1 MQYFEWNLPNDGKL
15 WTQLKEDARHLHD
28 VGVTSVW
35 IPPAY
40 KADEQQD
47 EGYAVYDLYDLGEFD
62 QKGTVRTKY
71 GTRQELEEAIAAL
84 HANGISVYI
93 DTVMNQKTGADYT
106 EKFMACEVDPENRE
120 QVIGAPVEVEGWTG
134 YTFPGRGDKYSPF
147 KWHWYHFSG
156 TDQVYETGKRA
167 IYLIQGEGKKW
178 SEGVDGENGNYDFL
192 IFNDV
197 DFDHPEVIEEMKRW
211 GAWIAQTLDADGMR
225 LDALKHI
232 RNTFIG
238 EFMHSVRASRG
249 KEFYAVGEYWSGD
262 FESLEA
268 YLDAVDHQID
278 LFDAPLHFKLFTAS
292 QQGRDFDL
300 RTLLDDT
307 LVRKYPTLAVTF
319 VDNHDS
325 QRGSSLESQVKSWFK
340 PLAYGLI
347 LLMKEGYPC
356 IFYGDYYSMKGEAS
370 PHRAVLDIL
379 LDARRSRAFGE
390 QTDYFDHPNTVGFT
404 RAGDEQHPDSG
415 LALLLSNGED
425 GEKVMSVGVTH
436 ANETWHEIT
445 GSYDDEIVIG
455 DDGKALFRV
464 HGGKLAVW
472 VKKKCVPYRPK
483 QPKERPAGPEWY
495 TFCILSEQRRILR
508 QQCGVTNLLS
518 AERFF
523 RHERQHNVK
532 LNSLS
537 VMKES
542 TNKTAGRTQTGQNKS
557 ATKSSRT
564 TTSHASST
572 SRGTAKSQS
581 SATGRV
587 SRSNNPEGHNQYT
600 KKSQGNC

>member
-1 MQYFEWNLPNDGKL
+1 MKNGVMMQYFEWNLPNDGKL
-15 WTQLKEDARHLHD
+15 WVHLKEDAKHLHD
-28 VGVTSVW
+28 IGITSVW

-71 GTRQELEEAIAAL
+71 GTRHELEEAVAAL
-84 HANGISVYI
+84 HENGISVYL

-134 YTFPGRGDKYSPF
+134 YSFPGRGDKYSPF

-197 DFDHPEVIEEMKRW
+197 DFDHPEVVEEMKRW
-211 GAWIAQTLDADGMR
+211 GIWISQTLNADGMR

-232 RNTFIG
+232 KNAFIAD
-238 EFMHSVRASRG
+238 FMHSVRASRG

-292 QQGRDFDL
+292 QQGRDFDM

-307 LVRKYPTLAVTF
+307 LVQKYPTLAVTF

-356 IFYGDYYSMKGEAS
+356 VFYGDYYSMKGEGS

-379 LDARRSRAFGE
+379 LDARHSRAFGE

-404 RAGDEQHPDSG
+404 RSGDERHPDSG

-425 GEKVMSVGVTH
+425 GEKVMSVGVAH

-445 GSYDDEIVIG
+445 GSYDDELTIG
-455 DDGKALFRV
+455 DDGKALFKV

-472 VKKKCVPYRPK
+472 VRKKD
-483 QPKERPAGPEWY
+483 
-495 TFCILSEQRRILR
+495 
-508 QQCGVTNLLS
+508 
-518 AERFF
+518 
-523 RHERQHNVK
+523 
-532 LNSLS
+532 
-537 VMKES
+537 
-542 TNKTAGRTQTGQNKS
+542 
-557 ATKSSRT
+557 
-564 TTSHASST
+564 
-572 SRGTAKSQS
+572 
-581 SATGRV
+581 
-587 SRSNNPEGHNQYT
+587 
-600 KKSQGNC
+600 

>member
-15 WTQLKEDARHLHD
+15 WVHLKEDAKHLHD
-28 VGVTSVW
+28 IGITSVW

-71 GTRQELEEAIAAL
+71 GTRHELEEAVAAL
-84 HANGISVYI
+84 HENGISVYL

-134 YTFPGRGDKYSPF
+134 YSFPGRGDKYSPF

-197 DFDHPEVIEEMKRW
+197 DFDHPEVVEEMKRW
-211 GAWIAQTLDADGMR
+211 GIWISQTLNADGMR

-232 RNTFIG
+232 KNAFIAD
-238 EFMHSVRASRG
+238 FMHSVRASRG

-292 QQGRDFDL
+292 QQGRDFDM

-307 LVRKYPTLAVTF
+307 LVQKYPTLGRDVRGQPRLAARQFARIAGQIVVQTAGVRTDPADERGVSLRLLRRLLQHERRRVAPPPRPRYSARCPPLPRLRRTDGLF
-319 VDNHDS
+319 RPS
-325 QRGSSLESQVKSWFK
+325 QYGRLHPLGRRATSGFRPGTAPFQRRGRR
-340 PLAYGLI
+340 
-347 LLMKEGYPC
+347 EG
-356 IFYGDYYSMKGEAS
+356 DV
-370 PHRAVLDIL
+370 R
-379 LDARRSRAFGE
+379 RRSAC
-390 QTDYFDHPNTVGFT
+390 Q
-404 RAGDEQHPDSG
+404 
-415 LALLLSNGED
+415 
-425 GEKVMSVGVTH
+425 
-436 ANETWHEIT
+436 
-445 GSYDDEIVIG
+445 
-455 DDGKALFRV
+455 
-464 HGGKLAVW
+464 
-472 VKKKCVPYRPK
+472 
-483 QPKERPAGPEWY
+483 
-495 TFCILSEQRRILR
+495 
-508 QQCGVTNLLS
+508 
-518 AERFF
+518 
-523 RHERQHNVK
+523 
-532 LNSLS
+532 
-537 VMKES
+537 
-542 TNKTAGRTQTGQNKS
+542 
-557 ATKSSRT
+557 
-564 TTSHASST
+564 
-572 SRGTAKSQS
+572 
-581 SATGRV
+581 
-587 SRSNNPEGHNQYT
+587 
-600 KKSQGNC
+600 

>member
-1 MQYFEWNLPNDGKL
+1 MKNGVMLQYFEWNLPNDGKL
-15 WTQLKEDARHLHD
+15 WVHLKEDAKHLHD
-28 VGVTSVW
+28 IGITSVW

-71 GTRQELEEAIAAL
+71 GTRHELEEAVAAL
-84 HANGISVYI
+84 HENGIAVYL

-134 YTFPGRGDKYSPF
+134 YSFPGRGDKYSPF

-197 DFDHPEVIEEMKRW
+197 DFDHPEVTEEMKRW
-211 GAWIAQTLDADGMR
+211 GVWIAQTLDADGMR

-232 RNTFIG
+232 KNAFIAD
-238 EFMHSVRASRG
+238 FMHNVRASRG

-292 QQGRDFDL
+292 QQGLDFDM

-307 LVRKYPTLAVTF
+307 LVQKYPTLADV
-319 VDNHDS
+319 
-325 QRGSSLESQVKSWFK
+325 RGQPRLAARQLARIAGQIVVQTAGVRTDPADERGVPLRLLRRLLQHERRRVAPPSHPRYSARCPSL
-340 PLAYGLI
+340 PRL
-347 LLMKEGYPC
+347 
-356 IFYGDYYSMKGEAS
+356 
-370 PHRAVLDIL
+370 
-379 LDARRSRAFGE
+379 RR
-390 QTDYFDHPNTVGFT
+390 TDG
-404 RAGDEQHPDSG
+404 
-415 LALLLSNGED
+415 
-425 GEKVMSVGVTH
+425 
-436 ANETWHEIT
+436 
-445 GSYDDEIVIG
+445 
-455 DDGKALFRV
+455 LFRPSQYGRF
-464 HGGKLAVW
+464 HPLGRRTTSGF
-472 VKKKCVPYRPK
+472 RPGTA
-483 QPKERPAGPEWY
+483 P
-495 TFCILSEQRRILR
+495 FQRRGR
-508 QQCGVTNLLS
+508 RKSDVRRRNACQ
-518 AERFF
+518 R
-523 RHERQHNVK
+523 NV
-532 LNSLS
+532 
-537 VMKES
+537 
-542 TNKTAGRTQTGQNKS
+542 A
-557 ATKSSRT
+557 
-564 TTSHASST
+564 
-572 SRGTAKSQS
+572 
-581 SATGRV
+581 
-587 SRSNNPEGHNQYT
+587 
-600 KKSQGNC
+600 

>member
-197 DFDHPEVIEEMKRW
+197 DFCLLYTSPSPR
-211 GAWIAQTLDADGMR
+211 DA
-225 LDALKHI
+225 
-232 RNTFIG
+232 
-238 EFMHSVRASRG
+238 
-249 KEFYAVGEYWSGD
+249 
-262 FESLEA
+262 
-268 YLDAVDHQID
+268 
-278 LFDAPLHFKLFTAS
+278 
-292 QQGRDFDL
+292 
-300 RTLLDDT
+300 
-307 LVRKYPTLAVTF
+307 
-319 VDNHDS
+319 
-325 QRGSSLESQVKSWFK
+325 
-340 PLAYGLI
+340 
-347 LLMKEGYPC
+347 
-356 IFYGDYYSMKGEAS
+356 
-370 PHRAVLDIL
+370 
-379 LDARRSRAFGE
+379 
-390 QTDYFDHPNTVGFT
+390 
-404 RAGDEQHPDSG
+404 
-415 LALLLSNGED
+415 
-425 GEKVMSVGVTH
+425 
-436 ANETWHEIT
+436 
-445 GSYDDEIVIG
+445 
-455 DDGKALFRV
+455 
-464 HGGKLAVW
+464 
-472 VKKKCVPYRPK
+472 
-483 QPKERPAGPEWY
+483 
-495 TFCILSEQRRILR
+495 
-508 QQCGVTNLLS
+508 
-518 AERFF
+518 
-523 RHERQHNVK
+523 
-532 LNSLS
+532 
-537 VMKES
+537 
-542 TNKTAGRTQTGQNKS
+542 
-557 ATKSSRT
+557 
-564 TTSHASST
+564 
-572 SRGTAKSQS
+572 
-581 SATGRV
+581 
-587 SRSNNPEGHNQYT
+587 
-600 KKSQGNC
+600 

>member
-211 GAWIAQTLDADGMR
+211 GAWIARTLDADGMR

-307 LVRKYPTLAVTF
+307 LVRKRRDVRGQPRLAARQF
-319 VDNHDS
+319 A
-325 QRGSSLESQVKSWFK
+325 RIAGQVVVQAAGVRPDPADEGGVPLHLLRRLLQHEGRSVAPPGRSRHTARRT
-340 PLAYGLI
+340 PLAGFRRTDR
-347 LLMKEGYPC
+347 LLRPSQHRGVHPRRRR
-356 IFYGDYYSMKGEAS
+356 EAS
-370 PHRAVLDIL
+370 G
-379 LDARRSRAFGE
+379 FG
-390 QTDYFDHPNTVGFT
+390 TC
-404 RAGDEQHPDSG
+404 AA
-415 LALLLSNGED
+415 AL
-425 GEKVMSVGVTH
+425 
-436 ANETWHEIT
+436 
-445 GSYDDEIVIG
+445 
-455 DDGKALFRV
+455 
-464 HGGKLAVW
+464 
-472 VKKKCVPYRPK
+472 
-483 QPKERPAGPEWY
+483 
-495 TFCILSEQRRILR
+495 QRRR
-508 QQCGVTNLLS
+508 RRKGDVRRRNACQ
-518 AERFF
+518 
-523 RHERQHNVK
+523 
-532 LNSLS
+532 
-537 VMKES
+537 
-542 TNKTAGRTQTGQNKS
+542 
-557 ATKSSRT
+557 
-564 TTSHASST
+564 
-572 SRGTAKSQS
+572 
-581 SATGRV
+581 
-587 SRSNNPEGHNQYT
+587 
-600 KKSQGNC
+600 

>member
-1 MQYFEWNLPNDGKL
+1 M
-15 WTQLKEDARHLHD
+15 
-28 VGVTSVW
+28 
-35 IPPAY
+35 
-40 KADEQQD
+40 
-47 EGYAVYDLYDLGEFD
+47 
-62 QKGTVRTKY
+62 
-71 GTRQELEEAIAAL
+71 
-84 HANGISVYI
+84 
-93 DTVMNQKTGADYT
+93 
-106 EKFMACEVDPENRE
+106 
-120 QVIGAPVEVEGWTG
+120 
-134 YTFPGRGDKYSPF
+134 
-147 KWHWYHFSG
+147 
-156 TDQVYETGKRA
+156 
-167 IYLIQGEGKKW
+167 
-178 SEGVDGENGNYDFL
+178 
-192 IFNDV
+192 

-211 GAWIAQTLDADGMR
+211 GAWIARTLDADGMR

-238 EFMHSVRASRG
+238 DFMHSVRASRG

-325 QRGSSLESQVKSWFK
+325 QRGKFARIAGQVVVQAAGVRPDPADEGGVPLHLLRRLLQHEGRSVAPPGHSRHTARRT
-340 PLAYGLI
+340 PLA
-347 LLMKEGYPC
+347 
-356 IFYGDYYSMKGEAS
+356 
-370 PHRAVLDIL
+370 
-379 LDARRSRAFGE
+379 AFGE

-404 RAGDEQHPDSG
+404 RAGDEKHPDSG

-472 VKKKCVPYRPK
+472 VKK
-483 QPKERPAGPEWY
+483 
-495 TFCILSEQRRILR
+495 
-508 QQCGVTNLLS
+508 
-518 AERFF
+518 
-523 RHERQHNVK
+523 
-532 LNSLS
+532 
-537 VMKES
+537 
-542 TNKTAGRTQTGQNKS
+542 
-557 ATKSSRT
+557 
-564 TTSHASST
+564 
-572 SRGTAKSQS
+572 
-581 SATGRV
+581 
-587 SRSNNPEGHNQYT
+587 
-600 KKSQGNC
+600 

>member
-307 LVRKYPTLAVTF
+307 LVRKHPTLAVTY

-472 VKKKCVPYRPK
+472 VKK
-483 QPKERPAGPEWY
+483 
-495 TFCILSEQRRILR
+495 
-508 QQCGVTNLLS
+508 
-518 AERFF
+518 
-523 RHERQHNVK
+523 
-532 LNSLS
+532 
-537 VMKES
+537 
-542 TNKTAGRTQTGQNKS
+542 
-557 ATKSSRT
+557 
-564 TTSHASST
+564 
-572 SRGTAKSQS
+572 
-581 SATGRV
+581 
-587 SRSNNPEGHNQYT
+587 
-600 KKSQGNC
+600 